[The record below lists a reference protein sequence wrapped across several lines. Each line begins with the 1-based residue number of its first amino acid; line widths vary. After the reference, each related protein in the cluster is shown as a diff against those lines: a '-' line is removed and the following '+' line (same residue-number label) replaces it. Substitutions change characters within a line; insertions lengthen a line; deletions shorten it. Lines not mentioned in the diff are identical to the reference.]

1 MFPTELVTVGYD
13 TTQETV
19 ALTAIDT
26 ANKTITANFVNA
38 HLAGVPVTVA
48 GGFSSGVIPTTV
60 AAGSTGFVMKMFGDI
75 NSDGLPLYI
84 EYTCDT
90 ANGLLYRNAMSWTA
104 GAKPALDPSMVLLR
118 NIAANPLNAP
128 CFSYQTQTV
137 AGAVRHDV
145 AITLTCRRSWS
156 IRSRSRSRR
165 NEGASERIAAK
176 HLQRVGAGQ
185 HRPVRPRAADAA
197 RSPRFSR
204 SPMLKDDARRRTKH
218 DERGTA
224 LVVSMLLMMVLSVL
238 SASMMFLAQTE
249 TASSASYRLMSQA
262 RYGAESGV
270 HSAINYLTNTYVLPG
285 TPADPLANYDLTK
298 SPVTNIANNQP
309 VILSSNTAVVASN
322 YPILAVQTAFNNAVR
337 GNLTAGNQ
345 TVSYTASAKLLRMTP
360 LVTYGGVSTVV
371 QTWEIT
377 ADGSVA
383 GARSATVEV
392 TSTLEQQIVPAAAY
406 AAFATGAGCGALNF
420 HGNNTETDSYN
431 SVAPLVGGNPN
442 VSNSGG
448 NVGTNGN
455 LTEGGGADIYG
466 TLSSPRVGIGDCS
479 AGNVSALSSSG
490 GATVNNHN
498 PPLAGDI
505 VNLPQTVSMPLP
517 PVPAGVPTT
526 SFNGNGQTLLNNASV
541 GNVTVNAHSTL
552 TLGAPCA
559 PRINVNSSRSTA
571 TRRSRFSA
579 RSF

>member
-1 MFPTELVTVGYD
+1 
-13 TTQETV
+13 
-19 ALTAIDT
+19 
-26 ANKTITANFVNA
+26 
-38 HLAGVPVTVA
+38 
-48 GGFSSGVIPTTV
+48 
-60 AAGSTGFVMKMFGDI
+60 
-75 NSDGLPLYI
+75 
-84 EYTCDT
+84 
-90 ANGLLYRNAMSWTA
+90 
-104 GAKPALDPSMVLLR
+104 
-118 NIAANPLNAP
+118 
-128 CFSYQTQTV
+128 
-137 AGAVRHDV
+137 
-145 AITLTCRRSWS
+145 
-156 IRSRSRSRR
+156 
-165 NEGASERIAAK
+165 
-176 HLQRVGAGQ
+176 
-185 HRPVRPRAADAA
+185 
-197 RSPRFSR
+197 
-204 SPMLKDDARRRTKH
+204 MLKDDARRCTKH

-270 HSAINYLTNTYVLPG
+270 HSAINYLTNTYALPG
-285 TPADPLANYDLTK
+285 TPADPLTNYDLTK

-309 VILSSNTAVVASN
+309 VILSSNTTVVASN
-322 YPILAVQTAFNNAVR
+322 YPVLAVQTAFNNAVQ
-337 GNLTAGNQ
+337 GTLAAGNQ
-345 TVSYTASAKLLRMTP
+345 TVSYTASAKLLRMVP

-392 TSTLEQQIVPAAAY
+392 TSTLEQQIVPAAAF

-431 SVAPLVGGNPN
+431 SAAPLVGGNPN

-466 TLSSPRVGIGDCS
+466 TLSSPRVGIGNCS

-490 GATVNNHN
+490 GATVNGHN
-498 PPLAGDI
+498 PPVPGDI
-505 VNLPQTVSMPLP
+505 VNLPQAVSMPLP

-526 SFNGNGQTLLNNASV
+526 SFNGNGQTLLNGASV
-541 GNVTVNAHSTL
+541 GNVSVDAHSTL
-552 TLGAPCA
+552 TLGAPGVTSVININSLTINGNATLQILGTVVLNVVGTGQSTPVDFTGGSVSNDSFDPTTFQVLYAGSGNIRLNGGAHTTALIYA
-559 PRINVNSSRSTA
+559 PNAAASFNGGGDFFGSVIANTVDDNGGAQLHYDRRLGSELFVAGNKMMTA
-571 TRRSRFSA
+571 FTWKKY
-579 RSF
+579 